1 MRTIMPHCA
10 KGMQAKNRDARERQM
25 AEPTRKQQGLV
36 SSIQSYS
43 LHDGPGCRTTVF
55 LAGCFLRCTWCANPE
70 TWELKQQVMYA
81 PGKCVRAK
89 GCAGC
94 LKKCAHDG
102 VSPETESIRL
112 DWEKCRTCAEFACAE
127 ACPTEALRKCGE
139 WYRVEEVMQRLERE
153 RDFWGPGGGVTFS
166 GGEPFFQGW
175 FLQELLAACKRKNLH
190 TAIETTAHAAPEAFL
205 AAMSLIDFAFID
217 VKHMDD
223 KRHQAGTGV
232 SNKLILSNIAKLRRS
247 GWNGRL
253 VLRIPVISGFNDTLE
268 NMRATADF
276 MDSLGLYEINLLP
289 FHRLGDSKWEQLGK
303 TYAHRREAA
312 TSPQVLEELQKI
324 FLQRKIACYVGSQ
337 TAF

>member
-1 MRTIMPHCA
+1 MSTIMPRCA
-10 KGMQAKNRDARERQM
+10 KGMQAENRDARERQM
-25 AEPTRKQQGLV
+25 AEPLRKQQGLI

-94 LKKCAHDG
+94 LKKCVRDG
-102 VSPETESIRL
+102 VSGEEDGIRL
-112 DWEKCRTCAEFACAE
+112 DWGKCSACTDFSCAE

-166 GGEPFFQGW
+166 GGEPFFQGA
-175 FLQELLAACKRKNLH
+175 FLRELLAVCKRKNLH
-190 TAIETTAHAAPEAFL
+190 TAVETTAFVEEAAFL
-205 AAMSLIDFAFID
+205 TTMQLVDFAFID
-217 VKHMDD
+217 LKHMDAS
-223 KRHQAGTGV
+223 RHQAGTGV
-232 SNKLILSNIAKLRRS
+232 SNECILSNIAALRRS
-247 GWNGRL
+247 GWDGRL
-253 VLRIPVISGFNDTLE
+253 VLRIPVIAGFNDTLE
-268 NMRATADF
+268 NMTATADF

-303 TYAHRREAA
+303 PYAHRQETA
-312 TSPQVLEELQKI
+312 TSPQVLERLQKV
-324 FLQRKIACYVGSQ
+324 FLARKIACYVGNQ